1 MFKVSEF
8 VKEHP
13 YLTAATLGTAIIGFL
28 GYRAILWVLIKCGLV
43 EKVDNVAIKTL
54 NNPPKKTID
63 LKSKW
68 WTNVTESIEYKAFKQ
83 NWKALADSRYAVKTA
98 SQLKKA
104 YRRSSVDKTDPHFGP
119 VLNVPAEFSFWM
131 KGVAF
136 MASYLEAKKNV
147 QGIFVCRDLTAIHA
161 KIEEIHKNPS
171 DQKVAL
177 IVGLSNDYPQYP
189 QHKASILIEKRA
201 GNITIAVLD
210 PMPEN
215 HNKEIN
221 PDNILSGLERVGD
234 YSPYNSKEM
243 IFRQVYRACK
253 NNKIPAK
260 FFDSAVRRELHGG
273 CAIFALQD
281 ALAFQRD
288 PNFFEKLHV
297 SEEIVIDSEYK
308 INVIDLL
315 PPEVLVG
322 TQSISALK
330 SYEKAGVD
338 FKTPLIGRKKPLKEY
353 LETHT
358 VIVDGKPQ
366 NHYITKK
373 FFSYMKFL
381 VQSLETIPESEI
393 DQIANRCLL

>member
-1 MFKVSEF
+1 
-8 VKEHP
+8 
-13 YLTAATLGTAIIGFL
+13 
-28 GYRAILWVLIKCGLV
+28 
-43 EKVDNVAIKTL
+43 
-54 NNPPKKTID
+54 
-63 LKSKW
+63 
-68 WTNVTESIEYKAFKQ
+68 
-83 NWKALADSRYAVKTA
+83 
-98 SQLKKA
+98 
-104 YRRSSVDKTDPHFGP
+104 
-119 VLNVPAEFSFWM
+119 
-131 KGVAF
+131 
-136 MASYLEAKKNV
+136 
-147 QGIFVCRDLTAIHA
+147 
-161 KIEEIHKNPS
+161 
-171 DQKVAL
+171 
-177 IVGLSNDYPQYP
+177 
-189 QHKASILIEKRA
+189 
-201 GNITIAVLD
+201 
-210 PMPEN
+210 
-215 HNKEIN
+215 
-221 PDNILSGLERVGD
+221 
-234 YSPYNSKEM
+234 M